1 MAKNKPFTLKQ
12 LQRGIAQ
19 EKKKLAKAQAIEAKI
34 IERSKLKQE
43 LFQLK
48 HRKAI
53 AGAGKGARLLRK
65 AGKGILS
72 VGKKAAPIL
81 KKQARLIRQQQLRD
95 DAIARKLAKTKKPKK
110 TKSQGFNIMSDLD
123 F

>member
-53 AGAGKGARLLRK
+53 AGARKVDRL
-65 AGKGILS
+65 
-72 VGKKAAPIL
+72 
-81 KKQARLIRQQQLRD
+81 
-95 DAIARKLAKTKKPKK
+95 
-110 TKSQGFNIMSDLD
+110 
-123 F
+123 